1 MQEQK
6 MKEKVRVRRE
16 SGTGEWG
23 IPDRRGERV
32 EARGLHSLQKR
43 KSESETGFGASRNTH
58 EQKKWRGARS
68 TAAVEQL
75 KHLTGQ

>member
-16 SGTGEWG
+16 SDTGEWG
-23 IPDRRGERV
+23 IPDRGGERE

-43 KSESETGFGASRNTH
+43 KSESETGLGAS
-58 EQKKWRGARS
+58 
-68 TAAVEQL
+68 
-75 KHLTGQ
+75 